1 MEPLEAMKPHN
12 IEWVKREN
20 MTTVNWVNLSTINLR
35 QISVRNDLL
44 SKWYQWRAEKIQTG
58 SIYSPGSAIFE
69 FKA

>member
-44 SKWYQWRAEKIQTG
+44 SKWYQWRAGKNTNGQHI
-58 SIYSPGSAIFE
+58 
-69 FKA
+69 